1 MTPSITPGGEAGTV
15 AARWS
20 TRLPVGVREGRE
32 IAFDLATV
40 HGLGIDG
47 AGAAAA
53 VRGVT
58 VNALGVNLVAGTP
71 DISDAPPLLT
81 VLVTAADLADL
92 LDHQHLPTAL
102 PAGLQVRDT
111 LEEALELAEA
121 TIRARTT
128 TTTATADVVDPM
140 PGSTLLLVTAQPS
153 GSLAAR
159 LQAVLV
165 TGQPCGVVGV
175 VWGDWR
181 GGGCVH
187 ADADGLVWA
196 ADRGPGDGL
205 RGVRLFGLGAAEV
218 PDLLAL
224 LGSVEPGPPTLT
236 PSPSDAWPESTW
248 PDSSATT
255 GSRRAAD
262 EGRGGE
268 NATSLGPPWPATGG
282 TPEDADTD
290 QAAAAPAERGDPDE
304 PSRDGED
311 IAEQIAEALNPCAGR
326 APAAPGPLS
335 ARAHGVVPL
344 ADASHDTTASRDT
357 AASHDTAGPA
367 VPAAAAPG
375 PDGNGD
381 AVERDAADTRPA
393 PDAGRDTS
401 PGGDD
406 AIADAAGRSA
416 PITLRILG
424 RPMLLVEACSAAHR
438 QPSRAAGDGG
448 DGVDSTG
455 AVEATG
461 VEVAATLSARMQDLR
476 CAP

>member
-236 PSPSDAWPESTW
+236 PSPSDAWPEST
-248 PDSSATT
+248 
-255 GSRRAAD
+255 
-262 EGRGGE
+262 
-268 NATSLGPPWPATGG
+268 L
-282 TPEDADTD
+282 
-290 QAAAAPAERGDPDE
+290 
-304 PSRDGED
+304 
-311 IAEQIAEALNPCAGR
+311 AGLQCDHR
-326 APAAPGPLS
+326 L
-335 ARAHGVVPL
+335 
-344 ADASHDTTASRDT
+344 
-357 AASHDTAGPA
+357 
-367 VPAAAAPG
+367 
-375 PDGNGD
+375 
-381 AVERDAADTRPA
+381 
-393 PDAGRDTS
+393 
-401 PGGDD
+401 
-406 AIADAAGRSA
+406 
-416 PITLRILG
+416 
-424 RPMLLVEACSAAHR
+424 EACR
-438 QPSRAAGDGG
+438 G
-448 DGVDSTG
+448 
-455 AVEATG
+455 
-461 VEVAATLSARMQDLR
+461 
-476 CAP
+476 